1 MTAFKRIAS
10 IAFAGTALVA
20 LVACGTSPTSLN
32 TDPNAG
38 GYPSTS
44 YPNSQYPANQYPT
57 TQYPTTQYPANQ
69 YPANQY
75 PQSNVQSP
83 YTEYGRVTNIQVLQ
97 SQEQGRTTGAGA
109 IIGGIA
115 GGVIGNQIGGGSGR
129 DVARIAG
136 IAGGA
141 IAGNAIE
148 KNNRTQVVET
158 YRISVQTDNGSL
170 RAYDLSSL
178 NDLRTGDRV
187 RIENGQIFRF

>member
-1 MTAFKRIAS
+1 MSAFKRIAS
-10 IAFAGTALVA
+10 IAFAGTALVT
-20 LVACGTSPTSLN
+20 LVACGTAPSSLN

-44 YPNSQYPANQYPT
+44 YPNSQYPGNQYPS
-57 TQYPTTQYPANQ
+57 NQ
-69 YPANQY
+69 YP
-75 PQSNVQSP
+75 PSNVQSP

-158 YRISVQTDNGSL
+158 YRVSVQTDNGSL
-170 RAYDLSSL
+170 RAYDISSL

-187 RIENGQIFRF
+187 RIENGQLFRY

>member
-10 IAFAGTALVA
+10 IAFAGTTLVA